1 MRPNPTG
8 RPIPVDGTV
17 LVHGPEGVGKY
28 ATVVLAAAQLGA
40 HVMAVRRPS
49 THSPQ
54 PTHPPPNNPPPLQ
67 QP

>member
-40 HVMAVRRPS
+40 HVMAVRRP
-49 THSPQ
+49 T
-54 PTHPPPNNPPPLQ
+54 PPNPPTLHQTTHLPSNNLR
-67 QP
+67 